1 MRNKKIIWLLFI
13 LFFIIFNK
21 ISFSEERQRYKPRFS
36 IKLTAGGGYVAIG
49 DMNKHL
55 DSMNNYKDML
65 GTSMSDV
72 SGKIEKLNNWSIDW
86 ELELKIDAS
95 PKMAFG
101 IAASFFHRR
110 NQSSIYAYQVPEFG
124 RDYEMIF
131 KPEIKVI
138 MPFGLNLYY
147 SIYSGSKLNVFINSG
162 IGWYLGKMTE
172 NKIENFIYPLG
183 DDNFKNRYWEV
194 ENNVSL
200 GFQGGVGFE
209 YSLKKNLALVVE
221 LKGRYLRISNLK
233 GTVKYETNFG
243 SGLTLGDGGT
253 LHFFRYGYYYDLD
266 IPLPVGV
273 CDANE
278 IEEIERPAVLDLS
291 GFSLRIGIRIKLF

>member
-1 MRNKKIIWLLFI
+1 MHNKKIIWLLFI
-13 LFFIIFNK
+13 LSFIIFNK
-21 ISFSEERQRYKPRFS
+21 IGFSEEKKSFKPRFS

-55 DSMNNYKDML
+55 DSMNNYKDYS
-65 GTSMSDV
+65 GVSMSDV
-72 SGKIEKLNNWSIDW
+72 SGKIEKLSNQSNDW

-95 PKMAFG
+95 PKIGFG
-101 IAASFFHRR
+101 IATSFFHRR

-138 MPFGLNLYY
+138 MPVGLNLYY
-147 SIYSGSKLNVFINSG
+147 SLYSGSKLNVFINSG

-172 NKIENFIYPLG
+172 NRIENFIYPDG
-183 DDNFKNRYWEV
+183 DVYFNNRYWEV
-194 ENNVSL
+194 EYNSSL
-200 GFQGGVGFE
+200 GFHGGVGFE
-209 YSLKKNLALVVE
+209 YNLKKNLALVVE
-221 LKGRYLRISNLK
+221 LQGRYLRIGNLE

-243 SGLTLGDGGT
+243 SGLTIGEGGT
-253 LHFFRYGYYYDLD
+253 LHFFGRSDYYDLD
-266 IPLPVGV
+266 IPLPYHIF
-273 CDANE
+273 NE
-278 IEEIERPAVLDLS
+278 NGYIERNAVLDLS